1 MNNCN
6 LIIYVENKKY
16 LVISPEESQDDPFF
30 DLVISEIIKHRDNVS
45 NEISN
50 HIRRLQ
56 IEKVEFLEDY
66 QNDIIEEEF
75 DNQIIVYNN

>member
-16 LVISPEESQDDPFF
+16 LVISPEESQDDPSF

-45 NEISN
+45 NEILN

-56 IEKVEFLEDY
+56 IEKVEFIEDY